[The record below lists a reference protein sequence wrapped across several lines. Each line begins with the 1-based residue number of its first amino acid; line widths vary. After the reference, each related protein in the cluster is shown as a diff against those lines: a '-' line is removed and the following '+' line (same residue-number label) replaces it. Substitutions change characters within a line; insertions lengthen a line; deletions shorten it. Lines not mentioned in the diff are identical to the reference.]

1 MSPNPPDVAVTSIV
15 VLHPQSEQQPFIAIV
30 DFSGLPSNIFLIIS
44 TITKYQSFQEASDD
58 DPHILS
64 KIQAE
69 ITGFFPIY
77 NFIGFQKK
85 GQGDLIGT
93 KCVVKIPIILRVH
106 CNQFNKIVQRFY
118 ETRLCR
124 SV

>member
-1 MSPNPPDVAVTSIV
+1 MSPNPPDVAVTSII
-15 VLHPQSEQQPFIAIV
+15 VLHPQSKQQPFIAIV

-44 TITKYQSFQEASDD
+44 TITKYQSFQETSGD

-69 ITGFFPIY
+69 ITVFFQIY

-85 GQGDLIGT
+85 GQGELIG
-93 KCVVKIPIILRVH
+93 I
-106 CNQFNKIVQRFY
+106 
-118 ETRLCR
+118 
-124 SV
+124 

>member
-1 MSPNPPDVAVTSIV
+1 MSPNPPDVAVISIV

-30 DFSGLPSNIFLIIS
+30 DFSGLPSNIFLIIL

-58 DPHILS
+58 DLHILS

-85 GQGDLIGT
+85 GQG
-93 KCVVKIPIILRVH
+93 
-106 CNQFNKIVQRFY
+106 
-118 ETRLCR
+118 
-124 SV
+124 